1 MENNLIRNIA
11 GIDTPWHIGYAKKE
25 EDDPR
30 RDKRRCIFLE
40 KGRCTNGQSGAFAM
54 RCPGSSHCGQ
64 YREEYRED
72 EYIKEERCDF
82 ETVLFREFSRQQVW
96 DTYRNSDQC
105 PFCGWS
111 QITKTEDRLS
121 CPRCE
126 LILRKPIEE
135 RMQETASG
143 IIVRVP
149 GDPYSKPTWIPRAKE
164 TGIVTTKDIKQ
175 THHKNRPLIA
185 LPGDSTCLLQGRRY
199 LQAQQADLSLC
210 QKRNMYVLQ

>member
-1 MENNLIRNIA
+1 MNLMLP
-11 GIDTPWHIGYAKKE
+11 G
-25 EDDPR
+25 
-30 RDKRRCIFLE
+30 LL
-40 KGRCTNGQSGAFAM
+40 NG
-54 RCPGSSHCGQ
+54 
-64 YREEYRED
+64 
-72 EYIKEERCDF
+72 
-82 ETVLFREFSRQQVW
+82 
-96 DTYRNSDQC
+96 
-105 PFCGWS
+105 S

-185 LPGDSTCLLQGRRY
+185 LPGDSTCCFKE
-199 LQAQQADLSLC
+199 DDTCKLSKLTC
-210 QKRNMYVLQ
+210 HCARKEV